1 MLNIK
6 QLESALETTQVLGEV
21 TQAFE
26 NIASIEIRRIKDR
39 VIASREFFH
48 GLWGVYSQL
57 RVSEDETFMVNREI
71 TNSKTALLVVT
82 SDVSL
87 TGGIDQRLVNQVLN
101 EYRADKHDIVV
112 IGAHGEAL
120 LGVMGIKPA
129 AVYKLPDVTKKID
142 VLPIINLI
150 NTYKDSVVYYE
161 SFVSLSTQRIAH
173 LELLFA
179 VQKLSALEKKRP
191 GGDVII
197 SGDYIFEPSIERVV
211 EYMESMML
219 STALTEV
226 ILESR
231 LAQLASR
238 FNAMSIAHQAAE
250 KRVEYLSTDVSRLKR
265 LKADEAIRRHYLGV
279 TNE

>member
-1 MLNIK
+1 MLNLK
-6 QLESALETTQVLGEV
+6 QLESTLATTETLSEV

-48 GLWGVYSQL
+48 ELWGLYSQL
-57 RVSEDETFMVNREI
+57 RVSDEETFMSGREI
-71 TNSKTALLVVT
+71 EINKTALLVIT

-87 TGGIDQRLVNQVLN
+87 SGGIDQRLINQVLS
-101 EYRADKHDIVV
+101 EYRANKHDLIVV
-112 IGAHGEAL
+112 GSHGESL
-120 LGVMGIKPA
+120 LRVMGLKPR
-129 AVYKLPDVTKKID
+129 AVFKLPDVTKKID
-142 VLPIINLI
+142 VLPIIKLVSK
-150 NTYKDSVVYYE
+150 YQDSVVYYE
-161 SFVSLSTQRIAH
+161 SFVSLSKQRIAH

-179 VQKLSALEKKRP
+179 VQKLSALEKERT
-191 GGDVII
+191 GVEII
-197 SGDYIFEPSIERVV
+197 FSKDYIFEPSIQVVV

-238 FNAMSIAHQAAE
+238 FNAMSLAYQAAD
-250 KRVEYLSTDVSRLKR
+250 KRVKYLTTGISRLKR
-265 LKADEAIRRHYLGV
+265 QKADESIRRHY
-279 TNE
+279 NEVKS